1 MGFVPLGVLYE
12 PQRVGCA
19 GVRSHRLYPPNQ
31 NAGVAKDWTEG
42 LEMGLGSGFQ
52 RRSAHVN
59 AETESV
65 QPVPE
70 VGTSTWP
77 LGNSARRDREAVGF
91 RPLGAPPA
99 GSMPAPMITRWLAM
113 LRGRS
118 ARQVPEVGASA
129 LRPGSRVRQAPGAE
143 EAPQPQA
150 VRAKLG
156 SALAVGI
163 LAGVE
168 PEVRV
173 TALASR
179 WRLDRS
185 DESGWPKA
193 FRSSRQSSQP
203 DASPPHCVAMAWVQ
217 LSVRLAGA

>member
-1 MGFVPLGVLYE
+1 LGFVPLGVLYE

-52 RRSAHVN
+52 RRSALVN

-65 QPVPE
+65 QLVPE
-70 VGTSTWP
+70 VETSTWP

-91 RPLGAPPA
+91 RPPGAPPA
-99 GSMPAPMITRWLAM
+99 GSMWLAPAPMITRWLAT

-118 ARQVPEVGASA
+118 ARRVPEVGASA
-129 LRPGSRVRQAPGAE
+129 LRPESWVRQVPGVE

-179 WRLDRS
+179 WRLDRP
-185 DESGWPKA
+185 DESGWPNA

-203 DASPPHCVAMAWVQ
+203 DASPPHC
-217 LSVRLAGA
+217 